1 MKEIFKKYIDICLFI
16 LMLLFAA
23 IVVINK
29 ESLNLGS
36 TYGFTSVN
44 AAFIGDSGKIYSI
57 DEGREAV
64 CIIDTDNSVS
74 RILRGGNSKGF
85 FYAEGIAEGSDD
97 TLYILDESYFGDLV
111 SDALS
116 GHRIISFKN
125 NKYTVLY
132 DSGIQRIYDLQYYED
147 SLHFLREE
155 EYGLGLYELKDDGEA
170 VLRKRI
176 YAGDVLND
184 ASYDLSTGLVAIAT
198 KRGAVRVQKS
208 AFSTW
213 FTLNSEGRHIMP
225 RAVTARN
232 GYVYFS
238 ELYSGSICGFS
249 GSNVEKY
256 YELFRA
262 KGLKINRLNGDY
274 NSGTILASDLNSFYT
289 FTADGE
295 GKLSEPVYRTSLTYK
310 GFPKTIA
317 LWVLL
322 VLAILLFLYFMRFLP
337 KFVFNLINNESALR
351 MVAVIVA
358 VITVS
363 GFISSSLLSDER
375 IKEDERDV
383 TEMKLFSDVMLDYL
397 DQSSLSKIEWE
408 YDYLGSAYMKFRD
421 SLDIPFTEAEKLGK
435 NYFYTFY
442 RLNDGT
448 TRYLL
453 NYADTVMCG
462 EPCGKTD
469 DRYVRDCFYNG
480 NSYAVKSR
488 DSEGTWLMVL
498 QPVIDDK
505 GKTVAV
511 MEVGTD
517 LNFRE
522 QERSRKTWDTIVNV
536 FCSSA
541 VMMMLIIEA
550 LFLITFYE
558 KKIKGRE
565 KTTDVTHSIPLRT
578 VMTLTYLA
586 SAMQDPFIT
595 MLAARIYQGEL
606 LIPREMATGLPLTI
620 QFLMMALLSALTGHL
635 SEKTDSKKLLY
646 AGLFTNIAGL
656 VICTVFCEK
665 YLGILCGNMLIGAG
679 VGILLVTSN
688 AIAAK
693 GETMESTADA
703 FAGVMA
709 GILSGFTMGAGLS
722 ALIYP
727 VGGGRMSYLVAACF
741 MVPVFFLIRYSDNI
755 APGKQEA
762 EEKNEEISFYKFFFN
777 PRVLGFFVFILIPFM
792 TSISYRE
799 YFFPLYAMMHGVDE
813 VRVGQI
819 FLLCGLMVI
828 YVGPHIS
835 SAIIKRFGTFWSV
848 VIASVTMGLNLI
860 VVALRPSMFMVVLGV
875 VILSVVISFAYTCQY
890 TYFESLPDSLMYGDG
905 KAMGVYSVF
914 ENMGQTIGPVVYGA
928 LLLLGERKGI
938 GIFGVLMLVFCLMY
952 VFAMGRGR
960 RFFK

>member
-1 MKEIFKKYIDICLFI
+1 MKESFRKNLDICLFI
-16 LMLLFAA
+16 VMLLLAA
-23 IVVINK
+23 IVFLNK

-44 AAFIGDSGKIYSI
+44 AAFIGDSGKTYCI
-57 DEGREAV
+57 DDGREAI
-64 CIIDTDNSVS
+64 CIIDRDNSVS
-74 RILRGGNSKGF
+74 RILRGGMNKGF
-85 FYAEGIAEGSDD
+85 FYAEGIAEGSDE
-97 TLYILDESYFGDLV
+97 TIYILDESYFEDMV
-111 SDALS
+111 SDIVS
-116 GHRIISFKN
+116 CYRIVAFQN
-125 NKYTVLY
+125 NKYTTVF
-132 DSGIQRIYDLQYYED
+132 DSGSQRIYDLQFYEG

-155 EYGLGLYELKDDGEA
+155 EYGLGLYELKSGSEA

-176 YAGDVLND
+176 YAGDILND
-184 ASYDLSTGLVAIAT
+184 ASYDLSTGVVAIAT
-198 KRGAVRVQKS
+198 KRGAVRIQKS

-213 FTLNSEGRHIMP
+213 FTLNSEEKHIMP
-225 RAVTARN
+225 RAITARN

-238 ELYSGSICGFS
+238 ELYSSSICGFS
-249 GSNVEKY
+249 ASSVDKY
-256 YELFRA
+256 YELFRG

-274 NSGTILASDLNSFYT
+274 GSGTVLASDLNSFYR
-289 FTADGE
+289 FSSDAE
-295 GKLSEPVYRTSLTYK
+295 GKLAEPVYTTSLPYK
-310 GFPKTIA
+310 GFPLTVALWIA
-317 LWVLL
+317 LI
-322 VLAILLFLYFMRFLP
+322 LAVLLFLYFMRFLP
-337 KFVFNLINNESALR
+337 KLVFDLIKNESALR
-351 MVAVIVA
+351 MVVVVFAVV
-358 VITVS
+358 TVS

-375 IKEDERDV
+375 IREDDRDV

-397 DQSSLSKIEWE
+397 DKVSLAKIEWE
-408 YDYLGSAYMKFRD
+408 YDYTGSAYMKFRD
-421 SLDIPFTEAEKLGK
+421 SLDVPFAEAERLGK

-442 RLNDGT
+442 RLKDGA
-448 TRYLL
+448 TRFLL
-453 NYADTVMCG
+453 NYSDTVMCG

-469 DRYVRDCFYNG
+469 DRYIRDCYYNG
-480 NSYAVKSR
+480 RSYALKSR
-488 DSEGTWLMVL
+488 DSEGSWLLVL
-498 QPVIDDK
+498 QPVIDDN
-505 GKTVAV
+505 GNTVAV

-522 QERSRKTWDTIVNV
+522 QERNRKTWDTIVNV

-558 KKIKGRE
+558 KKVKGKE
-565 KTTDVTHSIPLRT
+565 KSGDVTHSIPLRT
-578 VMTLTYLA
+578 VMTIAYLA

-595 MLAARIYQGEL
+595 MLAARIYNGEL
-606 LIPREMATGLPLTI
+606 LIPREMATGLPLTS
-620 QFLMMALLSALTGHL
+620 QFLTMALLSAFTGHL
-635 SEKTDSKKLLY
+635 SEKTGSKTLLF
-646 AGLFTNIAGL
+646 AGLFSEISGL
-656 VICTVFCEK
+656 LICMIFCEK
-665 YLGILCGNMLIGAG
+665 YLGILGGNMLIGAG

-693 GETMESTADA
+693 GETMESTAEA

-727 VGGGRMSYLVAACF
+727 VGGSRMSYFVAACF

-755 APGKQEA
+755 SPEKQVK
-762 EEKNEEISFYKFFFN
+762 EEKNEKIGFYKFFFN

-799 YFFPLYAMMHGVDE
+799 YFFPIYAMMHDMDE

-828 YVGPHIS
+828 YVGPYIS
-835 SAIIKRFGTFWSV
+835 SAIIKKFGTFWSV

-860 VVALRPSMFMVVLGV
+860 VVALRPSMFMVILGV
-875 VILSVVISFAYTCQY
+875 VILSLVISFAYTCQY

-914 ENMGQTIGPVVYGA
+914 ENTGQTIGPVVYGA

-960 RFFK
+960 RFFR